1 MKKLILKHL
10 TVSGYVKG
18 IDLSNCDSLTKN
30 LEDAQDKMTD
40 ARKNVKTAK
49 QELNHALEDSIKKF
63 ENKNKIE
70 NKIKKGLKSQFT
82 AVLNN
87 KEFKVIYE
95 KKLIELE
102 RIKNDM
108 KKKLE
113 EYKSDGTE
121 TWDLLKHELAY
132 DLEEIEKAVRS
143 FMSYNKKKIKKLA
156 S

>member
-1 MKKLILKHL
+1 M
-10 TVSGYVKG
+10 
-18 IDLSNCDSLTKN
+18 
-30 LEDAQDKMTD
+30 
-40 ARKNVKTAK
+40 
-49 QELNHALEDSIKKF
+49 
-63 ENKNKIE
+63 
-70 NKIKKGLKSQFT
+70 KSQFT